1 MGVLGLEESYGY
13 LVGTHAR
20 DKDAV
25 SAAMMI
31 AEACAYFKGKGK
43 TLYQV
48 LQERRLSKLQIRL
61 FEFLWKVL
69 YLRNI

>member
-1 MGVLGLEESYGY
+1 MGILGLEESYGY

-31 AEACAYFKGKGK
+31 LRKAY
-43 TLYQV
+43 TD
-48 LQERRLSKLQIRL
+48 
-61 FEFLWKVL
+61 FLKVTC
-69 YLRNI
+69 